1 MRSSPSEDEEG
12 SITGAFPE
20 PPPPHSNTSEE
31 GWREEISDGDPSAG
45 GDPDGVD
52 GGVLASLGEGLL
64 SAEGESKR
72 LVPLLSSIG
81 G

>member
-1 MRSSPSEDEEG
+1 MRSSPSEDEDRL
-12 SITGAFPE
+12 ITGAFPE
-20 PPPPHSNTSEE
+20 PPPRSNTSEE
-31 GWREEISDGDPSAG
+31 GWREEISDGDPSGG

-52 GGVLASLGEGLL
+52 GGVLASLGEGLP
-64 SAEGESKR
+64 SAEGERKR